1 MNIISSQIGDC
12 FKNGDVDK
20 ANNLKKETT
29 DLKDQIK
36 SLKNTFNSF
45 DNLTKNYYTK
55 YLIYLMI

>member
-20 ANNLKKETT
+20 ANNLKERDY

-36 SLKNTFNSF
+36 SLKKT
-45 DNLTKNYYTK
+45 LKV
-55 YLIYLMI
+55 LII